1 MALHITTYTGIDFK
15 PLEPKAEEIAIEDIA
30 HSLSLLCRANGHYEE
45 FYSVAAHCINC
56 YDEACAR
63 AQTTRVKLACLLHD
77 AAEAY
82 ISDIPRP
89 VKTDLSGIDE
99 IESRIISL
107 VYEKFV
113 GSPLSEYEL
122 SAVKTID
129 DAMLYY
135 EFYEYKGI
143 RLFEEMPYVAS
154 SPLFYDDTPKQVE
167 RKFLEIFRELTG
179 EALLKENER
188 IKLRVKGD
196 PLPEGVKFRLHVEE
210 PAEEAFEED
219 D

>member
-45 FYSVAAHCINC
+45 FYSVAAHSINC

-63 AQTTRVKLACLLHD
+63 SQTERVKLACLLHD

-89 VKTDLSGIDE
+89 VKVDLPGIDE
-99 IESRIISL
+99 IEDRIINL

-122 SAVKTID
+122 STVKSID

-143 RLFEEMPYVAS
+143 KLFEEMPYVAS
-154 SPLFYDDTPKQVE
+154 TPLYYDDTPKQVE

-179 EALLKENER
+179 ERLDRENER
-188 IKLRVKGD
+188 IRLHVKGEPLPTGVKFKLRV
-196 PLPEGVKFRLHVEE
+196 E
-210 PAEEAFEED
+210 PEED
-219 D
+219 RASEEEE

>member
-15 PLEPKAEEIAIEDIA
+15 PLEPEAEKIAIEDIA

-63 AQTTRVKLACLLHD
+63 SQTARVKLACLLHD

-89 VKTDLSGIDE
+89 VKNDLAGIDE
-99 IESRIISL
+99 IEERIISL

-113 GSPLSEYEL
+113 GSPLSDYEL
-122 SAVKTID
+122 SAVKSID

-135 EFYEYKGI
+135 EFYEYKGV
-143 RLFEEMPYVAS
+143 RLYEEMPYVAS
-154 SPLFYDDTPKQVE
+154 TPLYYDDTPKQVE
-167 RKFLEIFRELTG
+167 RKYLEIFRELNG
-179 EALLKENER
+179 EELIKENER
-188 IKLRVKGD
+188 IRLHAKGEPLVKGA
-196 PLPEGVKFRLHVEE
+196 KFRLRIE
-210 PAEEAFEED
+210 PGD
-219 D
+219 DDRE